1 LSAPLLDFGKHIHFY
16 MDCHDLRRQ
25 QRYAPGYAVDAQ
37 RHVLT
42 GDTLN
47 NVSGQRVDYS
57 TPLRL
62 ESGWQFRLG
71 LGAEHGAGYRH
82 AAWSKATARISF

>member
-1 LSAPLLDFGKHIHFY
+1 MWK
-16 MDCHDLRRQ
+16 Q
-25 QRYAPGYAVDAQ
+25 QHTPGYAVDAQ

-57 TPLRL
+57 TLLRL
-62 ESGWQFRLG
+62 ESGLQFKLG
-71 LGAEHGAGYRH
+71 LGTEHGAGYRH
-82 AAWSKATARISF
+82 AAWSEATARIGL